1 MANEILF
8 IYQGSHLPE
17 VSLPFKAAFFLYTSD
32 MDVLSWCPVECLLG
46 LAGRKEGRINS
57 KSQREHSET
66 NTMKSSDSHQTI
78 FFLKDYVKFLSSAI
92 CKYH

>member
-46 LAGRKEGRINS
+46 LAGRKEGKN
-57 KSQREHSET
+57 Q
-66 NTMKSSDSHQTI
+66 
-78 FFLKDYVKFLSSAI
+78 
-92 CKYH
+92 

>member
-1 MANEILF
+1 MVYTWLLIFRLNTKAMANEILF

-46 LAGRKEGRINS
+46 LAGRKEGKN
-57 KSQREHSET
+57 Q
-66 NTMKSSDSHQTI
+66 
-78 FFLKDYVKFLSSAI
+78 
-92 CKYH
+92 